1 MKNEEAGYPAS
12 KKTRGWSVR
21 NYHRNSN
28 DFHNHANR
36 RKDDRR
42 RQPLDRRGILR
53 WDPQMSERRL
63 GKDRRAG
70 VAGMARGG

>member
-1 MKNEEAGYPAS
+1 
-12 KKTRGWSVR
+12 VR
-21 NYHRNSN
+21 NYNRNSN

>member
-1 MKNEEAGYPAS
+1 M
-12 KKTRGWSVR
+12 R

-28 DFHNHANR
+28 DFDNHANR

-53 WDPQMSERRL
+53 WDPQMCERRL